1 MWDIGGIDLK
11 LEKFILEIME
21 MEDFEGIELVEL
33 DQCISEINTSVDSI
47 KSSALEA
54 TPLI

>member
-11 LEKFILEIME
+11 LEKVILEIME
-21 MEDFEGIELVEL
+21 IEDFKKIELVEL
-33 DQCISEINTSVDSI
+33 DECIDKINTSVDSI